1 MSANTESML
10 PDRLHCTSHVEIER
24 EPQYEEEWFNG
35 AENETIRFNKIFWN
49 ENVCALSACL
59 SEKQMQLYLIT
70 GKSAPHLSLTKATEQ
85 KWAALGLFVRKCMR
99 ATDGLKSGTALLQ
112 YVDDLLICARDE
124 VTCVADIVT
133 LLNHLAREGHKVSLT
148 KLQFVKQ
155 EITFLGHTITP
166 NSKAISEKRIKA
178 IKDVPKPIT
187 KKQLLSFLGMCAYCR
202 TFIPNYAFLEK
213 PLRALTT
220 GKGLRS
226 CDKIERPFT
235 QMVDAVSMI
244 LQEQRTSHLST
255 ARWLRYHTILLDMP
269 NVTVKRCTSL
279 NPATLLPTEE
289 DGEEHHCCLS
299 VLEQVCT
306 PRPDLLDTPL
316 ENCDNVLFVDGS
328 ASKDPQ
334 TGLNKVGF
342 AVTTEF
348 EVVKSGKLPSNYS
361 AQGAELVALTEA
373 CNLMADKCVTIYT
386 DSRYAFGVTH
396 DFGALW
402 KHRNFLKSDG
412 HPILNASLVSKLLEA
427 ILLPDKV
434 AICKCAAHTND
445 KSFISTGNARAD
457 AAAKAAA
464 AQKTKETTCALV
476 SVTNPDISPCLQ
488 SMQTFSTG
496 AEKQQWRSSGC
507 SLQGG
512 CMDEC

>member
-1 MSANTESML
+1 MFLT
-10 PDRLHCTSHVEIER
+10 
-24 EPQYEEEWFNG
+24 
-35 AENETIRFNKIFWN
+35 RFDKIFWN
-49 ENVCALSACL
+49 ENVCVLSACL
-59 SEKQMQLYLIT
+59 SEKQIQLYLIT
-70 GKSAPHLSLTKATEQ
+70 REVCATLISNQGHWAASRLFWGKCMTATE
-85 KWAALGLFVRKCMR
+85 
-99 ATDGLKSGTALLQ
+99 GLKREEGRNTLQ

-124 VTCVADIVT
+124 VTCVADTVT
-133 LLNHLAREGHKVSLT
+133 LLHHLAREGHKVSLT
-148 KLQFVKQ
+148 KLQFVRQ

-187 KKQLLSFLGMCAYCR
+187 KRQLLSFLGMCAYCR

-226 CDKIERPFT
+226 CDKIERPFVT

-269 NVTVKRCTSL
+269 NVTVKRCTTL

-299 VLEQVCT
+299 VL
-306 PRPDLLDTPL
+306 DTPL

-328 ASKDPQ
+328 TSKDPQ

-348 EVVKSGKLPSNYS
+348 EVVKSGKLPSNCS
-361 AQGAELVALTEA
+361 AQGAELVALRKGVNLWQTNVWQFTQTRVMLLGSLTILARFGSTE
-373 CNLMADKCVTIYT
+373 IFW
-386 DSRYAFGVTH
+386 SRM
-396 DFGALW
+396 
-402 KHRNFLKSDG
+402 
-412 HPILNASLVSKLLEA
+412 
-427 ILLPDKV
+427 
-434 AICKCAAHTND
+434 
-445 KSFISTGNARAD
+445 
-457 AAAKAAA
+457 
-464 AQKTKETTCALV
+464 
-476 SVTNPDISPCLQ
+476 DI
-488 SMQTFSTG
+488 
-496 AEKQQWRSSGC
+496 RY
-507 SLQGG
+507 
-512 CMDEC
+512 

>member
-1 MSANTESML
+1 M
-10 PDRLHCTSHVEIER
+10 
-24 EPQYEEEWFNG
+24 
-35 AENETIRFNKIFWN
+35 
-49 ENVCALSACL
+49 
-59 SEKQMQLYLIT
+59 
-70 GKSAPHLSLTKATEQ
+70 
-85 KWAALGLFVRKCMR
+85 
-99 ATDGLKSGTALLQ
+99 LLQ

-124 VTCVADIVT
+124 VTCVADTVT

-148 KLQFVKQ
+148 KLQFCEAGNNLFWV
-155 EITFLGHTITP
+155 TLTP
-166 NSKAISEKRIKA
+166 NNKAISEKRIKA
-178 IKDVPKPIT
+178 IKDVPRPIT
-187 KKQLLSFLGMCAYCR
+187 KRQLLSFLGMCAYCR

-226 CDKIERPFT
+226 CDKIERPFVT

-269 NVTVKRCTSL
+269 NVTVKRCTTL
-279 NPATLLPTEE
+279 NPATLLLTEE

-306 PRPDLLDTPL
+306 PRPDLLDTLL

-361 AQGAELVALTEA
+361 AQGAKLVALTEA
-373 CNLMADKCVTIYT
+373 LCFWGHA
-386 DSRYAFGVTH
+386 R
-396 DFGALW
+396 LW
-402 KHRNFLKSDG
+402 RT
-412 HPILNASLVSKLLEA
+412 LEA
-427 ILLPDKV
+427 QRFFFFW
-434 AICKCAAHTND
+434 
-445 KSFISTGNARAD
+445 SRM
-457 AAAKAAA
+457 
-464 AQKTKETTCALV
+464 
-476 SVTNPDISPCLQ
+476 DI
-488 SMQTFSTG
+488 
-496 AEKQQWRSSGC
+496 RY
-507 SLQGG
+507 
-512 CMDEC
+512 

>member
-1 MSANTESML
+1 M
-10 PDRLHCTSHVEIER
+10 
-24 EPQYEEEWFNG
+24 
-35 AENETIRFNKIFWN
+35 
-49 ENVCALSACL
+49 
-59 SEKQMQLYLIT
+59 
-70 GKSAPHLSLTKATEQ
+70 
-85 KWAALGLFVRKCMR
+85 
-99 ATDGLKSGTALLQ
+99 
-112 YVDDLLICARDE
+112 
-124 VTCVADIVT
+124 ADTVT
-133 LLNHLAREGHKVSLT
+133 LLNHLAGEGHKVSLT
-148 KLQFVKQ
+148 KLQCVKQ
-155 EITFLGHTITP
+155 EITFFWVTITP

-187 KKQLLSFLGMCAYCR
+187 KRQLLSFLGMCAYCR
-202 TFIPNYAFLEK
+202 TFIPNYALLEK

-226 CDKIERPFT
+226 CDKINWSTEAQDAFANMKLQLAQAPTLGLPVLEKPFT
-235 QMVDAVSMI
+235 QMVDEKHGFMSSVLLQTHGDRLRPVAYFSTKLDAVAAGLPHCLRAVAAAELAVLASREFVGYSDLTLMVPHAVSMI

-269 NVTVKRCTSL
+269 NVTVKRCTTL
-279 NPATLLPTEE
+279 NPATLLPTEQ

-361 AQGAELVALTEA
+361 AQAAELVALTEA

-396 DFGALW
+396 RFWGT
-402 KHRNFLKSDG
+402 
-412 HPILNASLVSKLLEA
+412 LEA
-427 ILLPDKV
+427 
-434 AICKCAAHTND
+434 
-445 KSFISTGNARAD
+445 
-457 AAAKAAA
+457 
-464 AQKTKETTCALV
+464 
-476 SVTNPDISPCLQ
+476 
-488 SMQTFSTG
+488 
-496 AEKQQWRSSGC
+496 W
-507 SLQGG
+507 
-512 CMDEC
+512 